1 MLFSIALKNV
11 KKSFKDYTIYFL
23 TLTIAV
29 SIFYSFNSFD
39 SSSINYL
46 ESNYLES
53 LNKILSIVS
62 VFVAFILSGLIL
74 YANNFLIKRRKKEF
88 ALYMIL
94 GMGKNK
100 VSKIL
105 IYETVIVGI
114 VALITGLI
122 LGLFTS
128 QGLFIILSKILDLNI
143 IQFKLSFSLVAMA
156 KTVLYFSIMF
166 LIAILFNKL
175 IISRYRIID
184 LLNAEKKTEE
194 RGTINPLIYLITFIS
209 SIILLIIAYTLILK
223 NGLVVTTPQFKYS
236 ILLGIMGTILFF
248 YGGIST
254 IVYLAKKTE
263 NFYFKKLNIF
273 LVKQIDSKIR
283 TNFISMSVISL
294 MLFLTITLLSTG
306 FSWKEA
312 VDSGLE
318 DSTPFDASMYMY
330 VNSEDKIKEM
340 ETLFDQENIILED
353 DENLVFYNEYVDGT
367 TLLDIMPLK
376 NEKLDYKVSF
386 IKLSDYNNIQK
397 LEQKEPISLDNNE
410 VIVSSNVSAV
420 VNGINKYM
428 ASSRILTLGDQ
439 TYTIKNN
446 HINEENLKTSESK
459 SNFITV
465 IINDHFLKETP
476 IYTSILNINFKNEN
490 SKERFETI
498 LEKFTLDEISNED
511 AGFVTGVTREMVFT
525 TNKMFTTTILFVVLY
540 LGIIFLVSSMAI
552 LALQQLSE
560 ASENI
565 IRYQSL
571 KRLGANNHSIKQS
584 IFKQTFI
591 YFSFPISVALVH
603 SIVGI
608 KVMSDVIALFNT
620 SNILGSSLIIVGFLL
635 FIYFIYFYTTY
646 KSYKNI
652 VMTKI

>member
-248 YGGIST
+248 YGGTST

-465 IINDHFLKETP
+465 IINDHFLEETP

>member
-248 YGGIST
+248 YGGTST
-254 IVYLAKKTE
+254 
-263 NFYFKKLNIF
+263 
-273 LVKQIDSKIR
+273 
-283 TNFISMSVISL
+283 
-294 MLFLTITLLSTG
+294 
-306 FSWKEA
+306 
-312 VDSGLE
+312 
-318 DSTPFDASMYMY
+318 
-330 VNSEDKIKEM
+330 
-340 ETLFDQENIILED
+340 
-353 DENLVFYNEYVDGT
+353 
-367 TLLDIMPLK
+367 
-376 NEKLDYKVSF
+376 
-386 IKLSDYNNIQK
+386 
-397 LEQKEPISLDNNE
+397 
-410 VIVSSNVSAV
+410 
-420 VNGINKYM
+420 
-428 ASSRILTLGDQ
+428 
-439 TYTIKNN
+439 
-446 HINEENLKTSESK
+446 
-459 SNFITV
+459 
-465 IINDHFLKETP
+465 
-476 IYTSILNINFKNEN
+476 
-490 SKERFETI
+490 
-498 LEKFTLDEISNED
+498 
-511 AGFVTGVTREMVFT
+511 
-525 TNKMFTTTILFVVLY
+525 
-540 LGIIFLVSSMAI
+540 
-552 LALQQLSE
+552 
-560 ASENI
+560 
-565 IRYQSL
+565 
-571 KRLGANNHSIKQS
+571 
-584 IFKQTFI
+584 
-591 YFSFPISVALVH
+591 
-603 SIVGI
+603 
-608 KVMSDVIALFNT
+608 
-620 SNILGSSLIIVGFLL
+620 
-635 FIYFIYFYTTY
+635 
-646 KSYKNI
+646 
-652 VMTKI
+652 